1 MAFLTLRRSAK
12 APSVETMTES
22 PHAVDFEA
30 VLGALPTNVLVLN
43 PTTAAIT
50 YANKRSVETLN
61 ALRQH
66 LPSVVDPNRMVGQSM
81 DVFHKNPHHQ
91 RSIVGDPSR
100 LPWRTKIKLGPKTLD
115 LHVSA
120 VHAANGEYIAAVLSW
135 ADVSPLT
142 DGIASFDRTM
152 QAALNQ
158 TAAATGAM
166 RQAADSVL
174 NATGQTSESAGRAA
188 SSAAETTVNVQ
199 SVAAAVEEFSASN
212 AEITRQMTHSS
223 SVTAQAVT
231 EAQQAM
237 ENVSTL
243 SETSQR
249 IGVVVGLIN
258 SIANQ
263 TNLLALNATI
273 EAARAGPAGR
283 GFSVVAAEVK
293 ELAAQTAK
301 ATSDISDQINM
312 IQSATRMTVSS
323 IERISEVIKGI
334 DAGST
339 TVAAAAEE
347 QAAASAEI
355 SRSARDAADLTTEV
369 SGGISAVAASAATST
384 DSAQTVLQATTDMDN
399 QMAEVT
405 RAVATF
411 LEEVRRI

>member
-1 MAFLTLRRSAK
+1 
-12 APSVETMTES
+12 MTES

-199 SVAAAVEEFSASN
+199 SLAAAVEEFSASN

-384 DSAQTVLQATTDMDN
+384 DSAQTVLHATTDMDN

>member
-1 MAFLTLRRSAK
+1 MGPSLGHRWVSMAFLTLRRSAK
-12 APSVETMTES
+12 APSVETMSES

-61 ALRQH
+61 ALQQH

-243 SETSQR
+243 SETR
-249 IGVVVGLIN
+249 
-258 SIANQ
+258 
-263 TNLLALNATI
+263 
-273 EAARAGPAGR
+273 
-283 GFSVVAAEVK
+283 
-293 ELAAQTAK
+293 
-301 ATSDISDQINM
+301 
-312 IQSATRMTVSS
+312 SASVSS
-323 IERISEVIKGI
+323 
-334 DAGST
+334 
-339 TVAAAAEE
+339 
-347 QAAASAEI
+347 
-355 SRSARDAADLTTEV
+355 
-369 SGGISAVAASAATST
+369 SG
-384 DSAQTVLQATTDMDN
+384 
-399 QMAEVT
+399 
-405 RAVATF
+405 
-411 LEEVRRI
+411 

>member
-1 MAFLTLRRSAK
+1 M
-12 APSVETMTES
+12 
-22 PHAVDFEA
+22 
-30 VLGALPTNVLVLN
+30 
-43 PTTAAIT
+43 
-50 YANKRSVETLN
+50 
-61 ALRQH
+61 
-66 LPSVVDPNRMVGQSM
+66 
-81 DVFHKNPHHQ
+81 
-91 RSIVGDPSR
+91 
-100 LPWRTKIKLGPKTLD
+100 
-115 LHVSA
+115 
-120 VHAANGEYIAAVLSW
+120 
-135 ADVSPLT
+135 
-142 DGIASFDRTM
+142 
-152 QAALNQ
+152 
-158 TAAATGAM
+158 
-166 RQAADSVL
+166 
-174 NATGQTSESAGRAA
+174 
-188 SSAAETTVNVQ
+188 
-199 SVAAAVEEFSASN
+199 
-212 AEITRQMTHSS
+212 
-223 SVTAQAVT
+223 
-231 EAQQAM
+231 
-237 ENVSTL
+237 
-243 SETSQR
+243 
-249 IGVVVGLIN
+249 GVVVGLIN

>member
-399 QMAEVT
+399 QMAKVT

>member
-212 AEITRQMTHSS
+212 AEITRQMTHFS

>member
-199 SVAAAVEEFSASN
+199 SLAAAVEEFSASN

-384 DSAQTVLQATTDMDN
+384 DSAQTVLHATTDMDN

>member
-1 MAFLTLRRSAK
+1 MALLTLRRRAK
-12 APSVETMTES
+12 APSVEAMTPS
-22 PHAVDFEA
+22 PHPVDHAA
-30 VLGALPTNVLVLN
+30 VLGALPVNILVLD
-43 PTTAAIT
+43 PITATIT
-50 YANKRSVETLN
+50 YANRHSIETLG
-61 ALRQH
+61 ALRMH
-66 LPSVVDPNRMVGQSM
+66 LPSVVDPNHMVGQTM

-91 RSIVGDPSR
+91 RSIVAAPSR

-120 VHAANGEYIAAVLSW
+120 VYDANGDYVAAALSW
-135 ADVSPLT
+135 ADVSPLV
-142 DGIASFDRTM
+142 DGIASFDRAM
-152 QAALNQ
+152 Q
-158 TAAATGAM
+158 TALKQTAEATHAM
-166 RQAADSVL
+166 RDAADSVL
-174 NATGQTSESAGRAA
+174 SATDQTSEAAGQAA
-188 SSAAETTVNVQ
+188 SGAAETTVTVQ

-212 AEITRQMTHSS
+212 TEITRQMSQSS
-223 SVTAQAVT
+223 NVTAKAVT
-231 EAQQAM
+231 EARQAM
-237 ENVSTL
+237 ENVRAL

-293 ELAAQTAK
+293 ELAAQTGK
-301 ATSDISDQINM
+301 ATSDISDQIDM
-312 IQSATRMTVSS
+312 IQSATRLTVSS
-323 IERISEVIKGI
+323 IERISEVIQAI
-334 DAGST
+334 DASST

-347 QAAASAEI
+347 QAAASSEI
-355 SRSARDAADLTTEV
+355 SRSARDAADLTTAV

-384 DSAQTVLQATTDMDN
+384 MSVQTVLHATADMDN

-405 RAVATF
+405 RAVAAF